1 MSDMNHGP
9 KKSGKGKLMLIVV
22 ALASIGGGAAM
33 PMVMAKGKTE
43 EGGDGATKPS
53 VNKKPSHGP
62 SCNVPF
68 GDVVV
73 NLADD
78 RMSRYLRL
86 KIILKC
92 EGVADEKVGVE
103 HLAAFKP
110 VMKNWLIGHLAGK
123 SLKEISG
130 TMGVKK
136 LQREILEKFE
146 EIMAAEQEG
155 HGSHSKVHLHL
166 KEILFEDYV
175 VQ

>member
-1 MSDMNHGP
+1 
-9 KKSGKGKLMLIVV
+9 
-22 ALASIGGGAAM
+22 M
-33 PMVMAKGKTE
+33 PMLMAKGKTE
-43 EGGDGATKPS
+43 EGAEGESGKKT
-53 VNKKPSHGP
+53 KKPVSHGP

-86 KIILKC
+86 KIILKV
-92 EGVADEKVGVE
+92 EGITDEKIGVE
-103 HLAAFKP
+103 HLATFKP

-155 HGSHSKVHLHL
+155 HGSGSKVHMHL

>member
-43 EGGDGATKPS
+43 EGGEVAAKD
-53 VNKKPSHGP
+53 KKKTAAHGP

-166 KEILFEDYV
+166 QEILFEDYV